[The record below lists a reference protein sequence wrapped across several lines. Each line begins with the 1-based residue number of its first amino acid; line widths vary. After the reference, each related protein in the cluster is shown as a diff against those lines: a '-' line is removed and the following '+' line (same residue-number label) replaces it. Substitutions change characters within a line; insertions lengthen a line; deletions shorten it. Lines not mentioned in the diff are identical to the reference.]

1 MCGEKKKPLNL
12 LEVDKTTKYALTNSQ
27 ANNTWLGTENM
38 MLIMEDLCDIFHNA
52 DYKHW
57 IKDQRIISLGQE
69 DLKLCSLIVVI

>member
-52 DYKHW
+52 DYKH
-57 IKDQRIISLGQE
+57 
-69 DLKLCSLIVVI
+69 